1 MTATRTTH
9 TNSLFTRQRETEGG
23 IPRREGPETQER
35 WRRPRIAPRRVCVCV
50 CVCVGGGGG
59 AAVGDVRIPGATR
72 TPPPAAADPCED
84 TPSSRKRGPR
94 GRRAHLC
101 VSRRRVAVW
110 EASGCQSFPNFPKL
124 PLPFG
129 HPLPT
134 AHTLPSLRPGPP
146 PRRLL
151 LRKRLPGR
159 RGGPPGTGLP
169 TSTPPSA
176 PPQDPAAAG
185 EGTEAGAAVT
195 GGLPRPDAASPAGRL
210 SARPGRSAA
219 PARPGPLRACGR
231 RAAPISAF

>member
-1 MTATRTTH
+1 M
-9 TNSLFTRQRETEGG
+9 
-23 IPRREGPETQER
+23 
-35 WRRPRIAPRRVCVCV
+35 CV

-210 SARPGRSAA
+210 SADRKSVV
-219 PARPGPLRACGR
+219 
-231 RAAPISAF
+231 